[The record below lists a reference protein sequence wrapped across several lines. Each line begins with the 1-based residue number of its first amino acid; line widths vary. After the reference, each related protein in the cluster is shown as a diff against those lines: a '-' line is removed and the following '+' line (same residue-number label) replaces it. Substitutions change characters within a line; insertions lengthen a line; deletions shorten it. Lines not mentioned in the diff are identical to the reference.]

1 MAEGRTTLEGYIR
14 FLLKNRVIVLLLI
27 TLVTGVFA
35 YGVSSLKIATDF
47 FALYPPKHPYIQL
60 YKEYRKMFGSANVL
74 VCAVEVKEGDIYNLE
89 TMGKID
95 RITQGLLE
103 TEGCNATQVISI
115 THPKL
120 KNVNVTSWGI
130 QIRPVMW
137 PQFPQ
142 DDADL
147 ERIRKAV
154 YANEGIRGFFVS
166 PDDKAAAVMAGFW
179 EEGVNPIK
187 LYARIQELITQ
198 ETDEN
203 TNIYFTGYPGLYAYI
218 YDLRGQVYTVLAAT
232 MLLMVVLLGW
242 YFRTW
247 QGVVLPVLSAVISA
261 IWGLGFASFL
271 GYPLDPLVMV
281 VPLIITARA
290 LSHSVQTMARYHEE
304 ILAVGVDQKDN
315 AILRAY
321 GELVTPATL
330 SIITD
335 GLGVLLISI
344 ATIPIMRNL
353 GIFCSFWIV
362 SMFVSVPTLNP
373 ILLSFV
379 RAPKP
384 GRIAH
389 ETQGRFYK
397 SLAGMLVKPSEGK
410 GRWVIAVLIVL
421 VLVVGGRYST
431 NLKVGD
437 TEAGAALLFPN
448 HPYNEAF
455 RYFNRTFVG
464 ATQLVIIAEGTEKGA
479 IKDYKSLQAM
489 EDFQRYMET
498 EGGAG
503 GTLTFTNMIKRIYR
517 MFHEGHPKW
526 EMIPES
532 VEHLGQIGFLIASNT
547 SPGEMDRWVDYSWTN
562 GTITCFYKDY
572 NNELIQ
578 DCLAKAKVFI
588 DENPVEKIRFR
599 LAGGLLGILAA
610 VNEEVEWSYWASL
623 IAVFVVVLI
632 LCVLTFRSFTAGLIL
647 IIPLAIS
654 QVLSEAFML
663 WKGIDLNINSL
674 PVAAIAVGIGID
686 YGIYLLARISE
697 EYETSGS
704 YAVSNRKAV
713 ETTGKAIIFTATT
726 LIAGVVFWAFIDLKF
741 QAEMGLLLGLL
752 MFLNMVNALVFIPS
766 LVTIFRPKF
775 VTARNV

>member
-1 MAEGRTTLEGYIR
+1 MAKQRTTLEGYIR
-14 FLLKNRVIVLLLI
+14 FLLRHRVAVVLLVALI
-27 TLVTGVFA
+27 TGVFC
-35 YGVSSLKIATDF
+35 YGVYSLKIATDF
-47 FALYPPKHPYIQL
+47 FALYPPKHPYIKL
-60 YKEYRKMFGSANVL
+60 YQEYRKMFGSANVL
-74 VCAVEVKEGDIYNLE
+74 VCAVEVKDGDIYNLE

-103 TEGCNATQVISI
+103 TEGCNATQVISL

-147 ERIRKAV
+147 ERIRSAV

-166 PDDKAAAVMAGFW
+166 PDDKAAAIFAGFW

-187 LYARIQELITQ
+187 LYERMMAMREA

-218 YDLRGQVYTVLAAT
+218 YDLRIQVYTVLTAT
-232 MLLMVVLLGW
+232 ILLMVVLLAW

-247 QGVVLPVLSAVISA
+247 QGVVMPVLSALVSA

-290 LSHSVQTMARYHEE
+290 LSHSVQSMARYHEE
-304 ILAVGVDQKDN
+304 YLRLQDKEG
-315 AILRAY
+315 AILKAY
-321 GELVTPATL
+321 GELVMPATL
-330 SIITD
+330 SIVTD

-373 ILLSFV
+373 CLLAFV
-379 RAPKP
+379 RPP
-384 GRIAH
+384 RPTRIAH
-389 ETQGRFYK
+389 ETQGPFYK
-397 SLAGMLVKPSEGK
+397 FLAGMLVKPSEGR
-410 GRWVIAVLIVL
+410 GRWAIAVVMVVIVAL
-421 VLVVGGRYST
+421 GARASLT
-431 NLKVGD
+431 LKVGD
-437 TEAGAALLFPN
+437 TEAGAALLFRD

-464 ATQLVIIAEGTEKGA
+464 ATQLVIITEGKEKEA
-479 IKDYKSLQAM
+479 IKNYESLQAI

-562 GTITCFYKDY
+562 ATITCFYKDY
-572 NNELIQ
+572 NNELIKS
-578 DCLAKAKVFI
+578 CIAKAKEFI
-588 DENPVEKIRFR
+588 DANPVEKIHFR

-623 IAVFVVVLI
+623 IAVFVVVFV
-632 LCVLTFRSFTAGLIL
+632 LCIITFRSFTAGVIL
-647 IIPLAIS
+647 IIPMVIS
-654 QVLSEAFML
+654 QVLSDTFML

-697 EYETSGS
+697 EFELSGD
-704 YAVSNRKAV
+704 YTKSNRRAV

-726 LIAGVVFWAFIDLKF
+726 LIAGVVFWVFIDLKF

-766 LVTIFRPKF
+766 LVTIFKPKF

>member
-1 MAEGRTTLEGYIR
+1 MAERRTTLEGYIR
-14 FLLKNRVIVLLLI
+14 FLLRNRLAVLLLV
-27 TLVTGVFA
+27 TVATGVFC
-35 YGVSSLKIATDF
+35 YGVYSLKIATDF

-74 VCAVEVKEGDIYNLE
+74 VCAVEVKEGDIYNLD

-95 RITQGLLE
+95 RITQALLE
-103 TEGCNATQVISI
+103 TEGCNATQVISL

-166 PDDKAAAVMAGFW
+166 PDDKAAAVFAGFW

-187 LYARIQELITQ
+187 LYAKIEELRAA

-203 TNIYFTGYPGLYAYI
+203 TSVYFTGYPGLYAYI
-218 YDLRGQVYTVLAAT
+218 YDLRVQVYTVLAAT
-232 MLLMVVLLGW
+232 ILLMVILLGW

-247 QGVVLPVLSAVISA
+247 QGVVLPVLSAVVSA
-261 IWGLGFASFL
+261 IWGLGFASFM
-271 GYPLDPLVMV
+271 GFPLDPLVMV

-290 LSHSVQTMARYHEE
+290 LSHSVQSMARYHEE
-304 ILAVGVDQKDN
+304 YLRLQDREA
-315 AILRAY
+315 AILKAY

-330 SIITD
+330 SIVTD

-373 ILLSFV
+373 VVLSLV
-379 RAPKP
+379 RPPKP

-389 ETQGRFYK
+389 ETQGSFYK
-397 SLAGMLVKPSEGK
+397 FFAGLLVKPSEGK
-410 GRWVIAVLIVL
+410 GRWVVAVLIVFI
-421 VLVVGGRYST
+421 LVVGARYST
-431 NLKVGD
+431 QLKVGD
-437 TEAGAALLFPN
+437 TEAGAALLFPD
-448 HPYNEAF
+448 HPYNQAF
-455 RYFNRTFVG
+455 RFFNRTFVG
-464 ATQLVIIAEGTEKGA
+464 ATQLVIIAEGKEKGA

-526 EMIPES
+526 EMIPET

-572 NNELIQ
+572 NNELIH
-578 DCLAKAKVFI
+578 DCIDKAKAFI
-588 DENPVEKIRFR
+588 DANPVEKIRFR

-623 IAVFVVVLI
+623 IAVFVVVFV
-632 LCVLTFRSFTAGLIL
+632 LCILTFRSFTAGLIL

-697 EYETSGS
+697 EYEISGS
-704 YAVSNRKAV
+704 YAVANRQAV

-726 LIAGVVFWAFIDLKF
+726 LIAGVIFWVFIDLKF

-766 LVTIFRPKF
+766 LVTIFQPQF
-775 VTARNV
+775 VKARKV